1 MWFWA
6 STLAM
11 AGQQVT
17 VWVDGHYVQANLT
30 TPGTLPFVEFTGGDR
45 PKGMIVVPWGT
56 QVSEQRVAPPAPPPP
71 PVAYTQPPTYG
82 SATGRGGSTAA
93 PAPAYAPTPAAAPAY
108 APAPAPAYATAYA
121 PAPAPA
127 YTPASTP
134 APTYAPAYAPA
145 PAPAYTAPPPPAYS
159 SAPAPAYAP
168 AYTAAP
174 AAAPPPAAPVA
185 STQGNVQALE
195 LMMRTMPAEPPATC
209 KTPSETV
216 RQQARSQVNTGDD
229 ARMARD
235 NVGAV
240 RAYLAGIAMDP
251 CNGFAWLGLGQAAI
265 DLQRPDLAIRAL
277 RPATR
282 LMPTHYGAWTKL
294 GQQYEAMGQRD
305 SAVEA
310 YWRALELQP
319 GLPEPK
325 AGLGRLGAGER
336 PAAAPSKQADTTPDF
351 GEEEDEW

>member
-17 VWVDGHYVQANLT
+17 VWVDGHYVQASMT
-30 TPGTLPFVEFTGGDR
+30 VPGTLPFVEYSGGDR

-56 QVSEQRVAPPAPPPP
+56 QLSEQRVAPPAPPPP

-82 SATGRGGSTAA
+82 SATGRGNSA
-93 PAPAYAPTPAAAPAY
+93 PV
-108 APAPAPAYATAYA
+108 
-121 PAPAPA
+121 
-127 YTPASTP
+127 
-134 APTYAPAYAPA
+134 PA
-145 PAPAYTAPPPPAYS
+145 PAPAYTAVPAPAYAAAPAPAVAYPPAYS
-159 SAPAPAYAP
+159 PAPAPAHVYTPAPAPAPAYPVAYTPAPAPAPAYPP

-174 AAAPPPAAPVA
+174 APVATPAYAPAPAAAPSSAANA
-185 STQGNVQALE
+185 QNNVQALE

-240 RAYLAGIAMDP
+240 QAYLAGIAMDP
-251 CNGFAWLGLGQAAI
+251 CNGFTWLGLGQAAI
-265 DLQRPDLAIRAL
+265 DLQRADLAIRAL

-319 GLPEPK
+319 SLPEPK
-325 AGLGRLGAGER
+325 AGLGRLGAGEK
-336 PAAAPSKQADTTPDF
+336 PAAAPPKQADTVPDF

>member
-1 MWFWA
+1 
-6 STLAM
+6 
-11 AGQQVT
+11 
-17 VWVDGHYVQANLT
+17 
-30 TPGTLPFVEFTGGDR
+30 
-45 PKGMIVVPWGT
+45 
-56 QVSEQRVAPPAPPPP
+56 
-71 PVAYTQPPTYG
+71 
-82 SATGRGGSTAA
+82 
-93 PAPAYAPTPAAAPAY
+93 
-108 APAPAPAYATAYA
+108 
-121 PAPAPA
+121 
-127 YTPASTP
+127 
-134 APTYAPAYAPA
+134 
-145 PAPAYTAPPPPAYS
+145 
-159 SAPAPAYAP
+159 
-168 AYTAAP
+168 
-174 AAAPPPAAPVA
+174 
-185 STQGNVQALE
+185 VQALE

-209 KTPSETV
+209 KTPSESV

-265 DLQRPDLAIRAL
+265 DLQRADLAIRAL

-325 AGLGRLGAGER
+325 AGLGRLGAGEK
-336 PAAAPSKQADTTPDF
+336 PAAAPSKQADTTPNF